1 MCLELIVMIKETPGF
16 EPKPLLSPYV
26 LSGKLSR
33 ENSPHFFKRFPK
45 RQGWWVTTEEGCA
58 CRFSI
63 SKHPDK
69 VKLGM
74 YPEEE
79 RPRHYQRYVEDYQKS
94 MTRMMQL
101 RAWCEELLDH
111 DKTQVELYGLWMGD
125 KFTKREP
132 IYATIEHLFS
142 PKKFR
147 IDEQHYILT
156 R

>member
-1 MCLELIVMIKETPGF
+1 MCLELFVMIKETPGF

-26 LSGKLSR
+26 LTGKLSR
-33 ENSPHFFKRFPK
+33 ERSSDLFKYFSEK
-45 RQGWWVTTEEGCA
+45 QAWWLTTVEGCA
-58 CRFSI
+58 CRFCI

-94 MTRMMQL
+94 MTRMINL

-111 DKTQVELYGLWMGD
+111 DKTQVELYGLWIGE
-125 KFTKREP
+125 KFTRREP
-132 IYATIEHLFS
+132 IYSTIENLFS
-142 PKKFR
+142 PKKFV
-147 IDEQHYILT
+147 
-156 R
+156 

>member
-26 LSGKLSR
+26 LTGKLLR

-69 VKLGM
+69 VKFGM

-79 RPRHYQRYVEDYQKS
+79 RPRYYQEY
-94 MTRMMQL
+94 
-101 RAWCEELLDH
+101 EELLDH
-111 DKTQVELYGLWMGD
+111 DKTQVELYGLWIGD

-132 IYATIEHLFS
+132 IYSTIEALFS
-142 PKKFR
+142 PKKFSL
-147 IDEQHYILT
+147 DEQHYILT
-156 R
+156 K